1 MSLARLDAYQRA
13 VQEELREV
21 FSSHEG
27 FLYNL
32 LRYQLG
38 WTNQRG
44 APEDRPAPLHF
55 PSLLALVSCEAL
67 SGDFRPSAPAAA
79 GVELVHNFTLVHGD
93 VQSSRVEAQER
104 PSIWWLWGP
113 SQAINAGDGLHAL
126 GRTTIMRLAQRGV
139 PAERVLR
146 AVESL
151 DRACLDLCEGQCL
164 DLDFQDQLVVTA
176 GAYYDMIARKT
187 GSLAGCSAESGA
199 LAAGADEM
207 ASGKLQE
214 AGRRLGM
221 AWQISRDIA
230 ELWGRDG
237 ISPSS
242 VLHKKKSLPLIYA
255 LDNASVAVKRELGAI
270 YMKRVLQPEDASRVI
285 EILEQAGARV
295 FAEGKAAKMV
305 DEAMAAIEGVG
316 LPPERLEDLRNLGR
330 LALQGGP

>member
-1 MSLARLDAYQRA
+1 MGLARLEAYHQA

-21 FSSHEG
+21 FSSHDG
-27 FLYNL
+27 FLYDL

-38 WTNQRG
+38 WTDQRG
-44 APEDRPAPLHF
+44 TPEDSPATLHF
-55 PSLLALVSCEAL
+55 PSMLALVSCESL
-67 SGDFRPSAPAAA
+67 SGDFWPSVPAAA
-79 GVELVHNFTLVHGD
+79 GIELVHNFTLVHGD

-104 PSIWWLWGP
+104 PSVWWLWGP

-151 DRACLDLCEGQCL
+151 DRACLALCEGQYL

-187 GSLAGCSAESGA
+187 GALAGCSSESGA
-199 LAAGADEM
+199 LAAGADET
-207 ASGKLQE
+207 AVGKFRE

-221 AWQISRDIA
+221 AWQLSRDIS
-230 ELWGRDG
+230 ELWNRDG
-237 ISPSS
+237 VAASS

-255 LDNASVAVKRELGAI
+255 LDNASVAVKRELGTI
-270 YMKRVLQPEDASRVI
+270 FMKRVLQPEDSSRVI
-285 EILEQAGARV
+285 NILEQAGARG
-295 FAEGKAAKMV
+295 FAEGKAAEMV
-305 DEAMAAIEGVG
+305 EEAMVEIEGVG